1 MAEMFDDPTSAP
13 ADPWAMTAAPDG
25 AFVVSPPLALSNAP
39 RAMPAD
45 QGGPNGGYL
54 AGLMLQAAAAALP
67 QAPPPR
73 SLSVQFLAAPAFAPL
88 TLRPQVLR
96 PGRSTAFVSVTADQG
111 GRTLLA
117 GQALFG
123 LPGDETWPSA
133 MPDVPAPQ
141 PMVNVPLPA
150 MAKPHF
156 TTVNDYAF
164 VDGAAF
170 SGGAPLLRCWM
181 RVKDRPLDA
190 AGAAFLLDAIYPSF
204 LVAARKPIQNA
215 SVDIRYDFFD
225 ALADQKPGDWALV
238 VFRTHAFDGA
248 WASED
253 GELWSQDGRLLAL
266 SRQTRKVV
274 GRKPA

>member
-1 MAEMFDDPTSAP
+1 MAEMFDDPAAP
-13 ADPWAMTAAPDG
+13 AIDPWAMTATGDG
-25 AFVVSPPLALSNAP
+25 AFTASPPQVLSNAP

-67 QAPPPR
+67 DAPPPR

-111 GRTLLA
+111 GRLQLA

-123 LPGDETWPSA
+123 LAGDEAWPSA
-133 MPDVPAPQ
+133 MPDVPAPDETRD
-141 PMVNVPLPA
+141 VPLPA
-150 MAKPHF
+150 MGKPHF

-170 SGGAPLLRCWM
+170 TGGAPLLRCWM
-181 RVKDRPLDA
+181 RIKDRPLDA

-204 LVAARKPIQNA
+204 LVAARKPVNNA

-225 ALADQKPGDWALV
+225 AIKDQKPGDWALV
-238 VFRTHAFDGA
+238 VFRTHSFDGA

-274 GRKPA
+274 RPKPR